1 MMAHPSARTTIVAA
15 CRSRVLAEPAGPV
28 RTGPRKAAGARRASV
43 VDMGSKTAVEVRDN
57 TEERRFEAYVEGSL
71 AGFSTYELNDKG
83 ISIMHTEV
91 DDAFEGR
98 GVGSVLVRAALDAV
112 REEGLRVVAECPF
125 VKAYVERHPES
136 VG

>member
-1 MMAHPSARTTIVAA
+1 MSDRA
-15 CRSRVLAEPAGPV
+15 PV
-28 RTGPRKAAGARRASV
+28 TVSDDREKS
-43 VDMGSKTAVEVRDN
+43 
-57 TEERRFEAYVEGSL
+57 RFEAVDEAGVV
-71 AGFSTYELNDKG
+71 AGFAAYRRHDDRVVFT
-83 ISIMHTEV
+83 HPAV